1 MDILTESLIKLLV
14 YCVAA
19 LLIAGVLRLV
29 FGRSLVVKLFLGLA
43 PGVVLTILAAY
54 ISGRTGD
61 LDGAWL
67 KLTTPVGVLL
77 MAGNFIL
84 VGKTLM
90 KRLQLMADDLQT
102 VAVEMDGA
110 ASTVV
115 ASDQSLADT
124 ASSQAAAI
132 EETASS
138 LEEMS
143 AKTKGNA
150 DNAGQAKTL
159 VSEAKSVVEQ
169 VNHHMTDMA
178 AAVQEVS
185 RTSEETGKIV
195 KTIDDIA
202 FQTNLLALNAAV
214 EAARAGDVG
223 AGFAVVAGEVREL
236 AQRSAEAAKNT
247 GELIDNII
255 SVVKKNSQLTARTQ
269 DAFGQNVEISEK
281 IESLVDEISAASN
294 EQAQGI
300 EEINRAVTEMDRG
313 IQQNAA
319 VAEESAGASREMG
332 NYVFR
337 AKQIVRDLNIFIQ
350 GTAVVSDYTETEEKE
365 AAVSPLAA
373 TESPQLPS
381 SVPAAVSN

>member
-1 MDILTESLIKLLV
+1 MEILMESLIKLVV
-14 YCVAA
+14 YSVAA
-19 LLIAGVLRLV
+19 LMIAGVLRLM
-29 FGRSLVVKLFLGLA
+29 FGKSLVVKLFFGLT
-43 PGVVLTILAAY
+43 PGIVLTILAAY

-61 LDGAWL
+61 MDLAWL

-102 VAVEMDGA
+102 VAVEMDDA

-169 VNHHMTDMA
+169 VGHHMTEMA

-185 RTSEETGKIV
+185 RSSEETGKIV

-214 EAARAGDVG
+214 EAARAGEAG

-236 AQRSAEAAKNT
+236 AQRSAQAARNT
-247 GELIDNII
+247 SELIENII
-255 SVVKKNSQLTARTQ
+255 SVVKKNSQLTAQTQ

-319 VAEESAGASREMG
+319 TAEESAGASREMG

-350 GTAVVSDYTETEEKE
+350 GAAVVEEQASAGEQE
-365 AAVSPLAA
+365 AALSHSPAP
-373 TESPQLPS
+373 ESRQMPS
-381 SVPAAVSN
+381 SVPADAQS

>member
-1 MDILTESLIKLLV
+1 MDLLTQILIKLLV
-14 YCVAA
+14 YSVAA
-19 LLIAGVLRLV
+19 GLIAGVLRLI
-29 FGRSLVVKLFLGLA
+29 FGKSLVVKIFVWLV
-43 PGVVLTILAAY
+43 PGVVFTILAAF
-54 ISGRTGD
+54 ISGRAGD
-61 LDGAWL
+61 LDLAWI
-67 KLTTPVGVLL
+67 KLTTPFGVLL

-90 KRLQLMADDLQT
+90 KRLQLMADDLQAVT
-102 VAVEMDGA
+102 VEMDST

-124 ASSQAAAI
+124 ASTQAAAI

-159 VSEAKSVVEQ
+159 VSEAKTVVSQ
-169 VNHHMTDMA
+169 VSDHMTHMA
-178 AAVQEVS
+178 AAVEEVS

-214 EAARAGDVG
+214 EAARAGAAG

-236 AQRSAEAAKNT
+236 AQRSAEAASNT
-247 GELIDNII
+247 SELIEKII
-255 SVVKKNSQLTARTQ
+255 SVVKKNSELTAQTH
-269 DAFGQNVEISEK
+269 DAFGQNVEISSK
-281 IESLVDEISAASN
+281 IEFLVDEIVAASN

-300 EEINRAVTEMDRG
+300 EEINRAVAEMDRG
-313 IQQNAA
+313 IQQNPLRRWIG
-319 VAEESAGASREMG
+319 VSSRMPQQPKNPPAPPG
-332 NYVFR
+332 KWAILCF
-337 AKQIVRDLNIFIQ
+337 KP
-350 GTAVVSDYTETEEKE
+350 KE
-365 AAVSPLAA
+365 LFGI
-373 TESPQLPS
+373 
-381 SVPAAVSN
+381 

>member
-1 MDILTESLIKLLV
+1 MELLREILFKLLV
-14 YCVAA
+14 YSVAA
-19 LLIAGVLRLV
+19 GFIAGVLRLI
-29 FGRSLVVKLFLGLA
+29 FGKSLVVKIFVWLV
-43 PGVVLTILAAY
+43 PGVVLTILAAF
-54 ISGRTGD
+54 ISGRMGD
-61 LDGAWL
+61 HDLVWM
-67 KLTTPVGVLL
+67 KLTTPIGVLL

-90 KRLQLMADDLQT
+90 KRLQLMADDLQQVT
-102 VAVEMDGA
+102 VEMDDA

-124 ASSQAAAI
+124 ASTQAAAM

-138 LEEMS
+138 LEEMA

-159 VSEAKSVVEQ
+159 VSEAQTVVEK
-169 VNHHMTDMA
+169 VSEHMTDMA
-178 AAVQEVS
+178 DAVAEVS

-214 EAARAGDVG
+214 EAARAGEAG
-223 AGFAVVAGEVREL
+223 AGFAVVAGEVRKL
-236 AQRSAEAAKNT
+236 AQRSAEAAGNT
-247 GELIDNII
+247 SELIENII
-255 SVVKKNSQLTARTQ
+255 SVVKKNSKLTAQTRQ
-269 DAFGQNVEISEK
+269 AFGQNVEISEK
-281 IESLVDEISAASN
+281 IESLVDEIVAASN

-319 VAEESAGASREMG
+319 SAEESAGASREMG
-332 NYVFR
+332 NYVLR
-337 AKQIVRDLNIFIQ
+337 AKKIVQDLNIFIQ
-350 GTAVVSDYTETEEKE
+350 GTAGIEGGPSFSSEEE
-365 AAVSPLAA
+365 GRPSASQSAGL
-373 TESPQLPS
+373 LPS
-381 SVPAAVSN
+381 NASANAL